1 MNKRNSRIGLVGS
14 IAIHGAIVGSVWA
27 AMTQLP
33 QEPIIEQE
41 VTSISMEM
49 LAGVEQ
55 QAQVAVAPED
65 TPVQPEV
72 EEKETPTAVEEPKE
86 EPKVEPQKPLKVEP
100 IAEKPKEK
108 KEKPKEKKS
117 EPPKEKPK
125 KIEKNIEKPKVEK
138 PKLIEKPK
146 PVLEKPAK
154 PIKALEKGIE
164 AKEGIVAKA
173 APNLP
178 QAIKAQPGIAQG
190 SPAGKG
196 NVGSSAG
203 SDNGNAPKSTASG
216 NEINAYKV
224 TLQRALQRRANNTY
238 PAREKMMRKT
248 GTVTLSFS
256 VSPSG
261 QVTNVQVINSSGNSN
276 LDAAAVKAAQGTKTE
291 APPAGFPSNVT
302 VPVRFAIE

>member
-14 IAIHGAIVGSVWA
+14 IAIHGAIIGSVWA

-55 QAQVAVAPED
+55 QAQVAVAAEE
-65 TPVQPEV
+65 TPVQPEI

-86 EPKVEPQKPLKVEP
+86 EPQKPLKVEP

-108 KEKPKEKKS
+108 KEKPKEKKP

-125 KIEKNIEKPKVEK
+125 KVEKNIEKPKVEK
-138 PKLIEKPK
+138 PKPIEKPK
-146 PVLEKPAK
+146 QVTEKPAK

-178 QAIKAQPGIAQG
+178 QAAKAQPGIAQG

-203 SDNGNAPKSTASG
+203 SDNGNAPKNTASG

-256 VSPSG
+256 VSSSG

-276 LDAAAVKAAQGTKTE
+276 LDAAAVKAAQGTKTD

-302 VPVRFAIE
+302 VPVRFSIE

>member
-1 MNKRNSRIGLVGS
+1 M
-14 IAIHGAIVGSVWA
+14 
-27 AMTQLP
+27 
-33 QEPIIEQE
+33 
-41 VTSISMEM
+41 
-49 LAGVEQ
+49 
-55 QAQVAVAPED
+55 
-65 TPVQPEV
+65 
-72 EEKETPTAVEEPKE
+72 
-86 EPKVEPQKPLKVEP
+86 
-100 IAEKPKEK
+100 
-108 KEKPKEKKS
+108 
-117 EPPKEKPK
+117 
-125 KIEKNIEKPKVEK
+125 
-138 PKLIEKPK
+138 
-146 PVLEKPAK
+146 
-154 PIKALEKGIE
+154 
-164 AKEGIVAKA
+164 AKA

-203 SDNGNAPKSTASG
+203 SDNGNAPKNTASG

-256 VSPSG
+256 VSSSG

-276 LDAAAVKAAQGTKTE
+276 LDAAAVKAAQGTKTD

>member
-14 IAIHGAIVGSVWA
+14 IAIHGAIIGSVWA

-55 QAQVAVAPED
+55 QAQVAVAPEE
-65 TPVQPEV
+65 TPVQPEI

-86 EPKVEPQKPLKVEP
+86 EPQKPLKVEP

-108 KEKPKEKKS
+108 KEKPKEKKP

-125 KIEKNIEKPKVEK
+125 KVEKNIEKPKVEK
-138 PKLIEKPK
+138 PKPIEKPK
-146 PVLEKPAK
+146 QVTEKPAK

-178 QAIKAQPGIAQG
+178 QAAKAQPGIAQG

-203 SDNGNAPKSTASG
+203 SDNGNAPKNTASG

-256 VSPSG
+256 VSSSG

-276 LDAAAVKAAQGTKTE
+276 LDAAAVKAAQGTKTD

>member
-14 IAIHGAIVGSVWA
+14 IAIHGAIIGSVWA

-55 QAQVAVAPED
+55 QAQVAVAAEE
-65 TPVQPEV
+65 TPVQPEI

-86 EPKVEPQKPLKVEP
+86 EPQKPLKVEP

-108 KEKPKEKKS
+108 KEKPKEKKP

-125 KIEKNIEKPKVEK
+125 KVEKPKPIEKPKQVTEK
-138 PKLIEKPK
+138 P
-146 PVLEKPAK
+146 VK

-178 QAIKAQPGIAQG
+178 QAAKAQPGIAQG

-203 SDNGNAPKSTASG
+203 SDNGNAPKNTASG

-256 VSPSG
+256 VSSSG

-276 LDAAAVKAAQGTKTE
+276 LDAAAVKAAQGTKTD

>member
-14 IAIHGAIVGSVWA
+14 IAIHGAIIGSVWA

-55 QAQVAVAPED
+55 QAQVAVAAEE
-65 TPVQPEV
+65 TPVQPEI

-86 EPKVEPQKPLKVEP
+86 EPQKPLKVEP

-108 KEKPKEKKS
+108 KEKPKEKKP

-125 KIEKNIEKPKVEK
+125 KVEKNIEKPKVEK
-138 PKLIEKPK
+138 PKPIEKPK
-146 PVLEKPAK
+146 QVTEKPAK

-178 QAIKAQPGIAQG
+178 QAAKAQPGIAQG

-203 SDNGNAPKSTASG
+203 SDNGNAPKNTASG

-256 VSPSG
+256 VSSSG

-276 LDAAAVKAAQGTKTE
+276 LDAAAVKAAQGTKTD

>member
-14 IAIHGAIVGSVWA
+14 IAIHGAIIGSVWA

-55 QAQVAVAPED
+55 QAQVAVAAEE
-65 TPVQPEV
+65 TPVQPEI

-86 EPKVEPQKPLKVEP
+86 EPQKPLKVEP

-108 KEKPKEKKS
+108 KEKPKEKKP

-125 KIEKNIEKPKVEK
+125 KVEKPKPIEKPKQVTEK
-138 PKLIEKPK
+138 P
-146 PVLEKPAK
+146 VK

-178 QAIKAQPGIAQG
+178 QAAKAQPGIAQG

-256 VSPSG
+256 VSSSG

-276 LDAAAVKAAQGTKTE
+276 LDAAAVKAAQGTKTD

>member
-14 IAIHGAIVGSVWA
+14 IAIHGAIIGSVWA

-55 QAQVAVAPED
+55 QAQVAVAPEE
-65 TPVQPEV
+65 TPVQPEI
-72 EEKETPTAVEEPKE
+72 EEKETPTAAEEPKE
-86 EPKVEPQKPLKVEP
+86 EPQKPLKVEP

-108 KEKPKEKKS
+108 KEKPKEKKP

-125 KIEKNIEKPKVEK
+125 KVEKNIEKPKVEK
-138 PKLIEKPK
+138 PKPIEKPK
-146 PVLEKPAK
+146 QVTEKPAK

-173 APNLP
+173 APNLH
-178 QAIKAQPGIAQG
+178 QAAKAQPGIAQG

-203 SDNGNAPKSTASG
+203 SDNGNAPKNTASG

-224 TLQRALQRRANNTY
+224 TLQRALQRRANNAY

-256 VSPSG
+256 VSSSG

-276 LDAAAVKAAQGTKTE
+276 LDAAAVKAAQGTKTD

>member
-14 IAIHGAIVGSVWA
+14 IAIHGAIIGSVWA

-33 QEPIIEQE
+33 QEPVIEQE

-55 QAQVAVAPED
+55 QAQVAVATEE
-65 TPVQPEV
+65 TPVQPEI

-86 EPKVEPQKPLKVEP
+86 EPQKPLKVEP

-108 KEKPKEKKS
+108 KEKPKEKKP

-125 KIEKNIEKPKVEK
+125 KVEKNIEKPKVEK
-138 PKLIEKPK
+138 PKPIEKPK
-146 PVLEKPAK
+146 QVTEKPAK

-178 QAIKAQPGIAQG
+178 QAAKAQPSIAQG

-203 SDNGNAPKSTASG
+203 SDNGNAPKNTASG

-256 VSPSG
+256 VSSSG

-276 LDAAAVKAAQGTKTE
+276 LDAAAVKAAQGTKTD

>member
-14 IAIHGAIVGSVWA
+14 IAIHGAIIGSVWA

-55 QAQVAVAPED
+55 QAQVAVAPEEI
-65 TPVQPEV
+65 PVQPEI
-72 EEKETPTAVEEPKE
+72 EEKETPTAVE
-86 EPKVEPQKPLKVEP
+86 EPQKPLKVEP

-108 KEKPKEKKS
+108 KEKPKEKKP

-125 KIEKNIEKPKVEK
+125 KVEKNIEKPKVEK
-138 PKLIEKPK
+138 PKPIEKPK
-146 PVLEKPAK
+146 QVTEKPAK

-164 AKEGIVAKA
+164 AKEGVVAKA

-178 QAIKAQPGIAQG
+178 QAAKAQPGIAQG

-203 SDNGNAPKSTASG
+203 SDNGNAPKNTASG

-256 VSPSG
+256 VSSSG

-276 LDAAAVKAAQGTKTE
+276 LDAAAVKAAQGTKTD

-302 VPVRFAIE
+302 VPVRFSIE

>member
-55 QAQVAVAPED
+55 QAQVAVAAEE
-65 TPVQPEV
+65 TPVQPEI

-86 EPKVEPQKPLKVEP
+86 EPQKPLKVEP

-108 KEKPKEKKS
+108 KEKPKEKKP

-125 KIEKNIEKPKVEK
+125 KVEKNIEKPKVEK
-138 PKLIEKPK
+138 PKPIEKPK
-146 PVLEKPAK
+146 QVTEKPAK

-178 QAIKAQPGIAQG
+178 QAAKAQPGIAQG

-203 SDNGNAPKSTASG
+203 SDNGNAPKNTASG

-276 LDAAAVKAAQGTKTE
+276 LDAAAVKAAQGTKTD

>member
-55 QAQVAVAPED
+55 QAQVAVAAEE
-65 TPVQPEV
+65 TPVQPEI
-72 EEKETPTAVEEPKE
+72 EEKETSTAVEEPKE
-86 EPKVEPQKPLKVEP
+86 EPQKPLKVEP

-108 KEKPKEKKS
+108 KEKPKEKKP

-125 KIEKNIEKPKVEK
+125 KVEKNIENPKVEK
-138 PKLIEKPK
+138 PKPIEKPK
-146 PVLEKPAK
+146 QVTEKPAK

-178 QAIKAQPGIAQG
+178 QAAKAQPGIAQG

-196 NVGSSAG
+196 NVGSSAD

-276 LDAAAVKAAQGTKTE
+276 LDAAAVKAAQGTKTD